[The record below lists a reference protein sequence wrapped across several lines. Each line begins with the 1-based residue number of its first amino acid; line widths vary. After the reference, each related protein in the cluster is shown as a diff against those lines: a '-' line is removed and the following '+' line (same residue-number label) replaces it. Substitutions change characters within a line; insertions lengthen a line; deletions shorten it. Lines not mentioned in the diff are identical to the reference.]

1 MADVNLVDVTFSKIG
16 NIKLKLLEVDGE
28 LEILSAGYMLQ
39 RYDSGSKPNTIKKDA
54 QAIQHL
60 YRFCIKE
67 GVDIHQLVSSQSPFS
82 MGQIEAFSA
91 FCSVDVNTGERIG
104 SSHYEQRMR
113 ISWSFIKWLWLF
125 YQNRTKNELDK
136 LKAAKLQFTLMEEG
150 FKLYLKSPFSIEA
163 SVREGLPP
171 KLRSHFFYI
180 INPLPENTLN
190 PWKSEKVRW
199 RNYALLL
206 TMILGGNRKGE
217 SLLLKLNHFALSG
230 RRKYFEI
237 VKSGDID
244 YPRSEAPSVKT
255 LGREVELNDMMADIF
270 EYYISVWRKKFKGAE
285 KSMYMFLSNKDGQ
298 PLSVQTP
305 NAILN
310 ELIKKHPEFEGKL
323 SPHRLRNT
331 FHDVL
336 NDALNLMNVGESA
349 LSKKLNKAPI
359 QEYAGGWKRGSEM
372 VNRYPKGSI
381 QREVGQ
387 LHHVIQSKI
396 LEPTEYAKAKRKEEL
411 ARSDAEFEQWMNSQ

>member
-1 MADVNLVDVTFSKIG
+1 M
-16 NIKLKLLEVDGE
+16 
-28 LEILSAGYMLQ
+28 LSAGYMLQ

-67 GVDIHQLVSSQSPFS
+67 NLDLHQLVSSQSPFS

-91 FCSVDVNTGERIG
+91 FCSIDVNTGMQIG
-104 SSHYEQRMR
+104 SGHYEQRMR
-113 ISWSFIKWLWLF
+113 ICWAFIKWLWLF
-125 YQNRTKNELDK
+125 YQNRTKNELDN
-136 LKAAKLQFTLMEEG
+136 LKAAKLQFTFMQEG
-150 FKLYLKSPFSIEA
+150 FKLYMKSPFANITSD
-163 SVREGLPP
+163 RKGLQPE
-171 KLRSHFFYI
+171 LRRQFFDI
-180 INPLPENTLN
+180 INPLSENQLN

-217 SLLLKLNHFALSG
+217 SLLLKLNHFSLSG

-237 VKSGDID
+237 VKSEDVD

-255 LGREVELNDMMADIF
+255 LGRQVDLNDMMADIF
-270 EYYISVWRKKFKGAE
+270 EHYICVWRSAFKGAN

-305 NAILN
+305 NAMLN
-310 ELIKKHPEFEGKL
+310 ELIKKHPEYEGNL
-323 SPHRLRNT
+323 SPHILRNT

-336 NDALNLMNVGESA
+336 NDALNLLNIGESS

-387 LHHVIQSKI
+387 LHRVIQSKI
-396 LEPTEYAKAKRKEEL
+396 LAPTNYADAKRQEEL
-411 ARSDAEFEQWMNSQ
+411 AQFDAEFEQWLDSNE

>member
-1 MADVNLVDVTFSKIG
+1 MFSKLG
-16 NIKLKLLEVDGE
+16 NIKLKLIEINGE
-28 LEILSAGYMLQ
+28 LETLSAGYMLQ

-67 GVDIHQLVSSQSPFS
+67 SIDLHRLISSQSPFS
-82 MGQIEAFSA
+82 IGQIEAFSA
-91 FCSVDVNTGERIG
+91 YCSADVNTGELIG
-104 SSHYEQRMR
+104 SGHYEQRMR
-113 ISWSFIKWLWLF
+113 ISWAFMKWLWLF

-136 LKAAKLQFTLMEEG
+136 LKAAKLRFTLMEEG
-150 FKLYLKSPFSIEA
+150 FNLYMKSPFNSGA
-163 SVREGLPP
+163 SDREGLQPE
-171 KLRSHFFYI
+171 LRSRFFDI
-180 INPLPENTLN
+180 INPLPENDLN
-190 PWKSEKVRW
+190 PWKAQKVRW

-206 TMILGGNRKGE
+206 TMVLGGNRKGE

-237 VKSGDID
+237 VKSGDVE

-255 LGREVELNDMMADIF
+255 LGREVDLNDIVADIF
-270 EYYISVWRKKFKGAE
+270 EHYISVWRREFQGAE
-285 KSMYMFLSNKDGQ
+285 KSMYMFLSNKDGE

-336 NDALNLMNVGESA
+336 NDALNLMYIGESA
-349 LSKKLNKAPI
+349 LGKKLNKAPL

-372 VNRYPKGSI
+372 VNHYPKGSI

-387 LHHVIQSKI
+387 LHQIMQGKI
-396 LEPTEYAKAKRKEEL
+396 LEPTQYAEAKRQEEL
-411 ARSDAEFEQWMNSQ
+411 AQSDAEFEKWMNSQ